1 MDFVDAMFGH
11 VWPRYH
17 DQETILHQSL
27 SDHRRQR
34 LHGSW
39 TRPGKNQLSACG
51 LQRYS
56 SKITSMLYMRVK
68 TLLSGLIWILIV
80 TNRDETIL
88 KPFSKYHIFQYSAL
102 ASPYVI
108 FIKKSVVHFKLV
120 DNFRLNS
127 ICHGSLI
134 RKWNL
139 LWGTFETN
147 GNVSVPIKHKNKIHQ
162 ANVVEV
168 PCFWSQYKG

>member
-27 SDHRRQR
+27 SDDRRQR

-39 TRPGKNQLSACG
+39 TRSGKNQLSACG

-56 SKITSMLYMRVK
+56 SKITSMLYMRLNMDSDRHK
-68 TLLSGLIWILIV
+68 SRCSLH
-80 TNRDETIL
+80 

>member
-27 SDHRRQR
+27 SDDRRQR

-39 TRPGKNQLSACG
+39 TRSGKNQLSACG

-56 SKITSMLYMRVK
+56 SKITSVLYMSKDAFKWVNIDSDRHK
-68 TLLSGLIWILIV
+68 SRLSLY
-80 TNRDETIL
+80 
-88 KPFSKYHIFQYSAL
+88 KPFPKYHNIFLYSAL
-102 ASPYVI
+102 ALPYFI
-108 FIKKSVVHFKLV
+108 FIKKSAVHFKLI
-120 DNFRLNS
+120 DSFRLNS

-162 ANVVEV
+162 ANVVEI
-168 PCFWSQYKG
+168 PCFWSLKG

>member
-27 SDHRRQR
+27 SDDRRQR

-39 TRPGKNQLSACG
+39 TRSGKNQLSACG

-56 SKITSMLYMRVK
+56 SKITSMLYMRLNMDSDRHK
-68 TLLSGLIWILIV
+68 SKFSLH
-80 TNRDETIL
+80 
-88 KPFSKYHIFQYSAL
+88 KPFPKYHIFQYSAL